1 MICLAPLVLIG
12 HLLTIQT
19 PWHKTANLDG
29 QVLDVQSCETGLGL
43 HAKASTSGLYAI
55 GPHYGW
61 TWHPGERW
69 SLTLQPRMGLSY
81 VDHPVKALP
90 MRTQFELGTQVL
102 IGYDRWR
109 IGVGYVHFSNAGLR
123 SPNTGLDLIE
133 LLAGVAF

>member
-43 HAKASTSGLYAI
+43 HVKASTSGLYAL
-55 GPHYGW
+55 GTHYGW
-61 TWHPGERW
+61 TWHPGVF
-69 SLTLQPRMGLSY
+69 SLTLQPRVGLSH
-81 VDHPVKALP
+81 VDRPVEALP

-109 IGVGYVHFSNAGLR
+109 VGIEYWHLSNAGLML
-123 SPNTGLDLIE
+123 PNVGLDMIGVLV
-133 LLAGVAF
+133 GVAF